1 MAETYPVT
9 PRVSVVIPVFNGEAY
24 LAEAVE
30 SVLEQTLEELELVAV
45 DDGSRDA
52 SRAILEGFARA
63 DPRVRLLA
71 NEKNLGISAALNRG
85 WRAARAPYIARLDAD
100 DVSLPDRLARQVEFL
115 DAHPSVAV
123 VGGAAIIIGVTGRRT
138 STMRFP
144 TASRTI
150 HSTLLRHNCLAHP
163 SVMLRRTALE
173 EVGGYRLAHVEDY
186 DLWLRI
192 SERFD
197 LANLSDP
204 LILYRVHPGQLSF
217 LVLEERVREALAV
230 RAAARIRLA
239 SGADPLAGAEE
250 LTPEII
256 GRLSIDEAE
265 VARALEHELLA
276 WATVLADLNHP
287 EEADDLVVQASR
299 LRRRPA
305 RRAFAAARE
314 LRQAETLLG
323 DGRPL
328 AAVSHGLRAF
338 GLEPKYAF
346 SRLKAWLGDRL
357 RGRGLLRW
365 F

>member
-1 MAETYPVT
+1 MAETHRST
-9 PRVSVVIPVFNGEAY
+9 PRVSVIIPVFNGETY

-30 SVLEQTLEELELVAV
+30 SVLTQTLEELELVAV
-45 DDGSRDA
+45 DDCSRDG

-100 DVSLPDRLARQVEFL
+100 DVSLPDRLARQVDFL

-123 VGGAAIIIGVTGRRT
+123 VGGAAVIIDVNGRRT

-150 HSTLLRHNCLAHP
+150 RSTLLRHNCLAHP
-163 SVMLRRTALE
+163 SVTLRRAALE
-173 EVGGYRLAHVEDY
+173 EVGGYRLANVEDY

-204 LILYRVHPGQLSF
+204 VILYRVHPGQLSF
-217 LVLEERVREALAV
+217 LVLEERVRQALAV

-239 SGADPLAGAEE
+239 SGDDPLADANE
-250 LTPEII
+250 LTPAII

-265 VARALEHELLA
+265 LARALQHELLA
-276 WATVLADLNHP
+276 WATVLADLNHR
-287 EEADDLVVQASR
+287 EEADDLVAQASR
-299 LRRRPA
+299 LLRRPA
-305 RRAFAAARE
+305 QSAFAAARE
-314 LRQAETLLG
+314 LRRAETLLG

-328 AAVSHGLRAF
+328 AAVAHGLRAF

-346 SRLKAWLGDRL
+346 SRLKAWLSDRL
-357 RGRGLLRW
+357 RGHGLLRW
-365 F
+365 I